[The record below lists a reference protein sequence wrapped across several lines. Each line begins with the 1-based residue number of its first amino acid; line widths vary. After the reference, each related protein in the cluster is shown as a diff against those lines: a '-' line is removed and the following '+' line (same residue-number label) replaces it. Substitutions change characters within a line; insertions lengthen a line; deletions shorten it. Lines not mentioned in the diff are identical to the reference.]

1 MARLFKIAGR
11 LMLVALT
18 LTAGLYG
25 VHRGQL
31 DEKFMFGFERF
42 IRIHLLNDPV

>member
-1 MARLFKIAGR
+1 MAKLFKIIVR
-11 LMLVALT
+11 LLLVALT

-25 VHRGQL
+25 VHRKQL

-42 IRIHLLNDPV
+42 IRIYLLNDPV

>member
-1 MARLFKIAGR
+1 MVRL
-11 LMLVALT
+11 LLVALT

-25 VHRGQL
+25 IHRKQL
-31 DEKFMFGFERF
+31 DEKVLFGFERF